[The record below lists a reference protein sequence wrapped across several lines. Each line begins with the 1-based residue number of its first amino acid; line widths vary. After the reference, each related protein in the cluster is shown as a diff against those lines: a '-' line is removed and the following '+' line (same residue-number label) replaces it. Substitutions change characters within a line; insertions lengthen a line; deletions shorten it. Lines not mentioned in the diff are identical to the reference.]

1 MEVIHIVEVDKT
13 KETEAGFIVTYF
25 LTKEEFE
32 TLRDQAHGEVQLD
45 DQNVRDMRDDEEGR

>member
-32 TLRDQAHGEVQLD
+32 ILRDQANIEGKI
-45 DQNVRDMRDDEEGR
+45 DEEK